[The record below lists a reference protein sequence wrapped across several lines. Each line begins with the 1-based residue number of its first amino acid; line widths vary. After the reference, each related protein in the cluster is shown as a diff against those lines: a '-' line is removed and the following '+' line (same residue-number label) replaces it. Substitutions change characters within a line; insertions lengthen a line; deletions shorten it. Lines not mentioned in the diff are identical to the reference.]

1 MPRKTAP
8 SQNQFR
14 REICL
19 IGQPPLHRHLDFVK
33 GVVVD
38 GETLSR
44 KTLTDAWRAANDHYE
59 VLETSEAGVADQATC
74 VPLTAAQ
81 QKLTAKVRA
90 DVRFRKT
97 FDTMPTEICM
107 VELAKL
113 VIYQTR
119 VDEEHVLNLA
129 KRLRPKPNLKA
140 LIEFCFP
147 LEVSAAPID
156 IARVGPRRYVFSSP
170 STDFRFQNP
179 MLLQPENITGIET
192 SGPIVGLAG
201 VPVGFGSNLFSV
213 IRSGTRMLLHN
224 GYHRACAMLEA
235 GITHA
240 PCIVQT
246 VTRQDE
252 LDVAAKAEVAEKTDF
267 YFRSVRPPLLKD
279 FVDPKIRRVFTVKRM
294 KRVIEVNFDIREF
307 TVPL

>member
-1 MPRKTAP
+1 MPTKNAAP
-8 SQNQFR
+8 RPDSR

-19 IGQPPLHRHLDFVK
+19 VGQPPLRRHLDFFKNLVIDSDTITQK
-33 GVVVD
+33 SVAD
-38 GETLSR
+38 T
-44 KTLTDAWRAANDHYE
+44 WREANDHYE
-59 VLETSEAGVADQATC
+59 TLETTEAGVADSATC

-97 FDTMPTEICM
+97 FDTFPTEICM

-119 VDEEHVLNLA
+119 VDEEHVKALA
-129 KRLRPKPNLKA
+129 KRLKPAPDFKGLLA
-140 LIEFCFP
+140 FCFP
-147 LEVSAAPID
+147 LTVSDAPVRME
-156 IARVGPRRYVFSSP
+156 RVGPRRYVFSSP

-267 YFRSVRPPLLKD
+267 YFRAVRPPLLKD
-279 FVDPKIRRVFTVKRM
+279 FFDPKIRRVFTVKRM